1 MVRKLRRTGVFLA
14 REGLVTARTSPS
26 LERHRAQRVGL
37 GRHRV
42 RTRPC
47 ALALSAV
54 ARRATVSDAGSLSS
68 SNLLFSPVAL
78 TAPAGLAFSLKWRGL
93 REDCTRDFFPSF

>member
-54 ARRATVSDAGSLSS
+54 ARRATVSDSKSLS
-68 SNLLFSPVAL
+68 
-78 TAPAGLAFSLKWRGL
+78 
-93 REDCTRDFFPSF
+93 